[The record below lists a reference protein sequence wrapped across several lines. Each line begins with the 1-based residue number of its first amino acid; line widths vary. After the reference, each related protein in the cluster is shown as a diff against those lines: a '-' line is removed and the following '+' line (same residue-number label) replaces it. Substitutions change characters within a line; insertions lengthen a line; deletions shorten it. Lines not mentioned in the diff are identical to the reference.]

1 MTSWLNWQT
10 TNNIATLL
18 TNQINNK
25 RLIPSTDVIQLS
37 LTLKIT
43 TAQVAETSVTVNN
56 NSPFPDC
63 VHPDDHTQ
71 PTYEMISGF
80 KPYKVLIHVK
90 LTSFQPS
97 VLCSS
102 SIKFYT
108 NAYASLT
115 NQNARFGFILNL
127 FIANPRNYK
136 GNEYKLSVKRF
147 LGSLV
152 DKRYFWSVNGYL
164 DYHRPILT
172 NDCPPKQS
180 QKPLYPKPGPI
191 LRRVSEVGNSR

>member
-1 MTSWLNWQT
+1 M
-10 TNNIATLL
+10 I
-18 TNQINNK
+18 
-25 RLIPSTDVIQLS
+25 VLS
-37 LTLKIT
+37 LTLKMT
-43 TAQVAETSVTVNN
+43 TEQVAETSVTVNN
-56 NSPFPDC
+56 NNSFPDC

-80 KPYKVLIHVK
+80 KPFTVLIHVK

-97 VLCSS
+97 VPCSS

-115 NQNARFGFILNL
+115 NQNARFDFTLNL

-136 GNEYKLSVKRF
+136 GNGYKLSVKRF

-152 DKRYFWSVNGYL
+152 DKRYF
-164 DYHRPILT
+164 
-172 NDCPPKQS
+172 
-180 QKPLYPKPGPI
+180 
-191 LRRVSEVGNSR
+191 

>member
-18 TNQINNK
+18 TNQINNQ

-37 LTLKIT
+37 LTLKMT

-80 KPYKVLIHVK
+80 KPYTVLIHVK

-97 VLCSS
+97 VPCSS

-136 GNEYKLSVKRF
+136 GNGYKLSVKRF

-152 DKRYFWSVNGYL
+152 DKRYWLMVTL
-164 DYHRPILT
+164 IT
-172 NDCPPKQS
+172 IVQS
-180 QKPLYPKPGPI
+180 
-191 LRRVSEVGNSR
+191 